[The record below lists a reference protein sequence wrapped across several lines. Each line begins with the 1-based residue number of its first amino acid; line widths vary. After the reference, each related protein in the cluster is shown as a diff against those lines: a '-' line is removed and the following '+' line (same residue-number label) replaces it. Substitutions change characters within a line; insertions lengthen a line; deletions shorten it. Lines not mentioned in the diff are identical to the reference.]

1 MVKLMPNIQVVLCF
15 IFLIPLSSANAG
27 VDELNNRFENKNYQN
42 MIQKYLPLAETGE
55 ASAQNEIAIVYMQ
68 GNGVIKDLDK
78 AFVWFEKAAY
88 QHHAE
93 AQYYYAMFTLNGQ
106 STQKSPEK
114 AILWFKKAAQQGYVK
129 AQSSLGILYMIG
141 LGTKVDYPE
150 SFNWNKKAAEAGN
163 AESMYNLAQLY
174 EKGKGAELSSN
185 KAVFWYEQSAKQ
197 GFTLSEFELGVA
209 HALGLGG
216 YEKNQNKA
224 IEWYEKAAKK
234 GNVYAQSNLAQIYLA
249 KSNQDY
255 KYRYQSVFWRKKIA
269 EQGSV
274 ESQMLLGLAYLN
286 GEGIERD
293 KPLGLEWL
301 YKSSQSGH
309 EPAKKV
315 LEELNRKQENN
326 LALIN
331 AKYQKEAKTWTQKTI
346 LELKASAKNGDAMSQ
361 ERLAIAYQFAL
372 LGAPKNTEL
381 AAEWYIK
388 RIDSNLSDTNNTALK
403 NLSLIY
409 ADGLNKS
416 LLHQENETTKVK
428 LKIDR
433 LAANANLAAIKFLAR
448 FYNNYS
454 DGYQSIKQARFW
466 YAKVANMDDSGAQL
480 ALARLYMA
488 SSPNEAGNE
497 AQPDYTKA
505 LYWYKKVALN
515 DKPHAQYELA
525 KLYIDGRGGEKNP
538 REAMALLAKASD
550 KNIFDAQM
558 DLAKAYKEGVITK
571 QDYPKALELFRSLAT
586 STYSRYENRDIT
598 FYDTAM
604 HVAEIY
610 ESGLGVPLD
619 KSKAYVWYSLVNEYF
634 QKTESSRPFSVGDFP
649 LSSDYNPEEDMHRGF
664 IMGADIDSSTN
675 TKRLQNIKTKL
686 NVLEGSMIAIEI
698 NKSKKAL
705 SDWKDSHPRKPINSI

>member
-1 MVKLMPNIQVVLCF
+1 
-15 IFLIPLSSANAG
+15 
-27 VDELNNRFENKNYQN
+27 
-42 MIQKYLPLAETGE
+42 
-55 ASAQNEIAIVYMQ
+55 
-68 GNGVIKDLDK
+68 
-78 AFVWFEKAAY
+78 
-88 QHHAE
+88 
-93 AQYYYAMFTLNGQ
+93 
-106 STQKSPEK
+106 
-114 AILWFKKAAQQGYVK
+114 
-129 AQSSLGILYMIG
+129 
-141 LGTKVDYPE
+141 
-150 SFNWNKKAAEAGN
+150 
-163 AESMYNLAQLY
+163 
-174 EKGKGAELSSN
+174 
-185 KAVFWYEQSAKQ
+185 
-197 GFTLSEFELGVA
+197 
-209 HALGLGG
+209 
-216 YEKNQNKA
+216 
-224 IEWYEKAAKK
+224 
-234 GNVYAQSNLAQIYLA
+234 
-249 KSNQDY
+249 
-255 KYRYQSVFWRKKIA
+255 
-269 EQGSV
+269 
-274 ESQMLLGLAYLN
+274 
-286 GEGIERD
+286 
-293 KPLGLEWL
+293 
-301 YKSSQSGH
+301 
-309 EPAKKV
+309 
-315 LEELNRKQENN
+315 
-326 LALIN
+326 
-331 AKYQKEAKTWTQKTI
+331 
-346 LELKASAKNGDAMSQ
+346 
-361 ERLAIAYQFAL
+361 
-372 LGAPKNTEL
+372 
-381 AAEWYIK
+381 
-388 RIDSNLSDTNNTALK
+388 
-403 NLSLIY
+403 
-409 ADGLNKS
+409 
-416 LLHQENETTKVK
+416 

-433 LAANANLAAIKFLAR
+433 LAANADLAAIKFLAR

-610 ESGLGVPLD
+610 ENGLGVPLD

-675 TKRLQNIKTKL
+675 TKRLQNIKTNL
-686 NVLEGSMIAIEI
+686 NVLEGSMTAIEI
-698 NKSKKAL
+698 NNSKKAL